1 MILAEQIPPPDL
13 LRRSSAPEGG
23 RKETRAF
30 FPLRGRSA
38 KRGGGK

>member
-1 MILAEQIPPPDL
+1 MRLPPPDL
-13 LRRSSAPEGG
+13 LRRSSAPKGG
-23 RKETRAF
+23 RKGARLL